1 MNRNTEAPSHCNPM
15 SNEGYTLP
23 LNDVEGRSEG
33 GDSAKHISKGDVE
46 SSSSAAYEVLQRIHD
61 SREKSQRK
69 EDEQLKEIL
78 CRKDEKLNLQREI
91 LKLHVNEIEMKK
103 EMHQYKKKQTR
114 EEHIQLRKQE
124 NELLAKQ
131 AEAQLLTTK
140 AGIMAIYLEKV
151 APHLKDY
158 YIEMQRQIME
168 RRGFTPS
175 NNNNS

>member
-103 EMHQYKKKQTR
+103 EMHQYKRNRR
-114 EEHIQLRKQE
+114 ERSTFNLE
-124 NELLAKQ
+124 NKR
-131 AEAQLLTTK
+131 T
-140 AGIMAIYLEKV
+140 
-151 APHLKDY
+151 
-158 YIEMQRQIME
+158 
-168 RRGFTPS
+168 S
-175 NNNNS
+175 C